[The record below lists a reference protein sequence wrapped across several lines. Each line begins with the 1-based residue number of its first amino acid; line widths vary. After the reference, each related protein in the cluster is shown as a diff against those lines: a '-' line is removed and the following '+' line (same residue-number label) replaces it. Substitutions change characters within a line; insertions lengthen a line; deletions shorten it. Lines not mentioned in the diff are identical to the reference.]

1 MYDTLFN
8 NFIFVYNW
16 YQKIL
21 ASMKMLSVSNTL
33 YTVQLL
39 SLTQKYISRRESE
52 VDITT
57 HEQVF
62 GKKNIEI

>member
-1 MYDTLFN
+1 MIPFLIISYLS
-8 NFIFVYNW
+8 IIGR
-16 YQKIL
+16 QQIL
-21 ASMKMLSVSNTL
+21 VCMKMLSVSNTL

-39 SLTQKYISRRESE
+39 NLTQKYVSRRESE

-62 GKKNIEI
+62 GKKT